1 MTMIGD
7 AIFKEN
13 LTGSVKNDIRNFIL
27 IFQHKKFQMRIHNP
41 VQDGEAKMASTPTR
55 FSPVT
60 STKVQKVQI
69 SPKNLYELQV

>member
-7 AIFKEN
+7 AIFKEK

-27 IFQHKKFQMRIHNP
+27 IFQHKKFQMRILNP
-41 VQDGEAKMASTPTR
+41 IQDREAKMASTPTR

>member
-7 AIFKEN
+7 AIFKEK

-27 IFQHKKFQMRIHNP
+27 IFQHKKFQMRILNP
-41 VQDGEAKMASTPTR
+41 IQDREAKMASTPTR

-69 SPKNLYELQV
+69 SPQNLSDFQV

>member
-7 AIFKEN
+7 AIFKEK
-13 LTGSVKNDIRNFIL
+13 LTGGVKNDIRNFIL
-27 IFQHKKFQMRIHNP
+27 IFQHKKFQMRIP
-41 VQDGEAKMASTPTR
+41 IQDGEAKMASTPTR

-69 SPKNLYELQV
+69 SPKNLYDFQV